1 MHTAQVLDKAT
12 WQQWTAV
19 TPMRVE
25 VTGRIHEGRI
35 ILDTPPNGPI
45 LVSENELIIGGLH
58 LVINLRE
65 EQATLP

>member
-1 MHTAQVLDKAT
+1 MHSAQAVDKAK

-19 TPMRVE
+19 TTTRVE
-25 VTGRIHEGRI
+25 VTGRIQEGRI